1 MSAAAVM
8 IDITVETNILLI
20 AIVWVKV
27 FDDVFLI
34 LDEALVVGLIISIA
48 FNIYWWLVMFR
59 LFKQVK
65 VQESKREVSAL
76 L

>member
-59 LFKQVK
+59 LLKQVK
-65 VQESKREVSAL
+65 VQASKRQVSAL

>member
-65 VQESKREVSAL
+65 VQASKRQVSAL